1 MSSDNAAKEHKV
13 CLTWNGR
20 HDIVALTPN
29 MTMHDLRNSAKQFFS
44 IDGNLTL
51 SAGHPPKEIKS

>member
-20 HDIVALTPN
+20 HEIVALTPN
-29 MTMHDLRNSAKQFFS
+29 MTMHDLRNSAKQFFF
-44 IDGNLTL
+44 IDENVT
-51 SAGHPPKEIKS
+51 PPRDTHRKKIKS